1 MLNAVGGDQVKLT
14 VNLTVK
20 MVVAEEG
27 SMHDNGLQVQLMI
40 EWE

>member
-1 MLNAVGGDQVKLT
+1 MLKALLGYQMQMT

-20 MVVAEEG
+20 ILPAEKS
-27 SMHDNGLQVQLMI
+27 SMHDNGLQAQLMI